1 MKHAKKLASL
11 LLALVMLLALGT
23 TAFATGNDGSITVTN
38 ATVDKNYSVYKVFD
52 LTYDANDTTKVAYT
66 YTAKTGTDDFLI
78 ALQGET
84 SPFTLVEV
92 PANSG
97 KYNVTLKDG
106 KTPAEVSTFLT
117 AQKNN
122 LTVTATQKA
131 TTSTLTFTGLAHG
144 YYFLTSELGTTITI
158 DSTLPNVSV
167 IDKNQAPTWD
177 NGDED
182 GKPGP
187 GKVILDPNHAN
198 SDGDPGKVTENTV
211 NYGDK
216 VDFSIAINATSH
228 VGDQEVTYYY
238 ITDTLAAG
246 FDAAENIT
254 VYVAGAEKTV
264 VTDYTLTQTGN
275 TFQVTVPH
283 KAEYGAN
290 YKIEVKYS
298 ATVNNSAVLANPGNK
313 NTANFT
319 YDTKTPGTLTPDPKP
334 TPTYPEENK
343 RETTTYVYALGILKV
358 DPKGNPLKGAEF
370 TVSGENGS
378 ISAKA
383 TATPGVYEYC
393 AAGTESAVTQFKTDD
408 NGVLT
413 IKGLAAGTY
422 DVTETVAPAGYNLLK
437 DPVQVEAKL
446 HEAYTETITVYK
458 DADGNVTSEITTNT
472 VTHTAAA
479 NVAPLVVVNQA
490 GTELPSTGGMG
501 TTLFYV
507 LGGVL
512 VVGAAVLLV
521 VKKRMGRAAR

>member
-66 YTAKTGTDDFLI
+66 YTAKTGTDDFLT

-97 KYNVTLKDG
+97 KYNVTLKEG

-122 LTVTATQKA
+122 MTVTATQKA

-167 IDKNQAPTWD
+167 IDKNQTPTWD
-177 NGDED
+177 NGDNPGEV
-182 GKPGP
+182 GP
-187 GKVILDPNHAN
+187 GKVITTEPD
-198 SDGDPGKVTENTV
+198 SDGNYEKLTENTV
-211 NYGDK
+211 NYGDT
-216 VDFSIAINATSH
+216 VNFSIAINATSH

-319 YDTKTPGTLTPDPKP
+319 YDTKTPGTPTPDPKP

-393 AAGTESAVTQFKTDD
+393 AAGTEGAVTQFKTNE

-446 HEAYTETITVYK
+446 KEAYTETITVYK
-458 DADGNVTSEITTNT
+458 DADGNVTSEVTTNT

>member
-1 MKHAKKLASL
+1 M
-11 LLALVMLLALGT
+11 
-23 TAFATGNDGSITVTN
+23 
-38 ATVDKNYSVYKVFD
+38 
-52 LTYDANDTTKVAYT
+52 
-66 YTAKTGTDDFLI
+66 
-78 ALQGET
+78 
-84 SPFTLVEV
+84 
-92 PANSG
+92 
-97 KYNVTLKDG
+97 
-106 KTPAEVSTFLT
+106 
-117 AQKNN
+117 
-122 LTVTATQKA
+122 
-131 TTSTLTFTGLAHG
+131 
-144 YYFLTSELGTTITI
+144 
-158 DSTLPNVSV
+158 
-167 IDKNQAPTWD
+167 
-177 NGDED
+177 
-182 GKPGP
+182 
-187 GKVILDPNHAN
+187 
-198 SDGDPGKVTENTV
+198 
-211 NYGDK
+211 
-216 VDFSIAINATSH
+216 
-228 VGDQEVTYYY
+228 
-238 ITDTLAAG
+238 
-246 FDAAENIT
+246 
-254 VYVAGAEKTV
+254 
-264 VTDYTLTQTGN
+264 
-275 TFQVTVPH
+275 PH

-319 YDTKTPGTLTPDPKP
+319 YDTKTPGTPTLDPKP
-334 TPTYPEENK
+334 TPTYPEENE

-393 AAGTESAVTQFKTDD
+393 AAGTEGAVTQFKTNE

-446 HEAYTETITVYK
+446 KEAYTETITVYK
-458 DADGNVTSEITTNT
+458 DADGNVTSEVTTDT

-507 LGGVL
+507 LGGIL
-512 VVGAAVLLV
+512 AVGAVVLLV
-521 VKKRMGRAAR
+521 VKKRMGRAAQ

>member
-23 TAFATGNDGSITVTN
+23 TAFAAENNDGSITITN
-38 ATVDKNYSVYKVFD
+38 ATVGKSYSAYKVFD
-52 LTYDANDTTKVAYT
+52 LTYDETDTTKVAYT
-66 YTAKTGTDDFLI
+66 YTPKTGTDEFLT
-78 ALQGET
+78 ALRDES
-84 SPFTLVEV
+84 SPFTLTDQ
-92 PANSG
+92 NNG
-97 KYNVTLKDG
+97 KYTVTLKEG
-106 KTPAEVSTFLT
+106 KTASDVSAFLNANAAKLT
-117 AQKNN
+117 AA
-122 LTVTATQKA
+122 ATQTA
-131 TTSTLTFTGLAHG
+131 NNSTLTFSGLAYG
-144 YYFLTSELGTTITI
+144 YYFVTSGVGTVLTI
-158 DSTLPNVSV
+158 DSTLKDVNV
-167 IDKNQAPTWD
+167 IDKNQGPTWD

-187 GKVILDPNHAN
+187 GKVITTEPNA
-198 SDGDPGKVTENTV
+198 DGDYDKLTENTV
-211 NYGDK
+211 NYGDT
-216 VDFSIAINATSH
+216 VNFSIAINATSH

-238 ITDTLAAG
+238 ITDTLGAG
-246 FDAAENIT
+246 FNAAENIE
-254 VYVAGAEKTV
+254 VYVAGEKKTV
-264 VTDYTLTQTGN
+264 NTDYTLTPNGN

-298 ATVNNSAVLANPGNK
+298 ATVNNSAILANPGNK

-319 YDTKTPGTLTPDPKP
+319 YDTKAPGTPTPDPKP

-370 TVSGENGS
+370 TVNNADGD

-383 TATPGVYEYC
+383 TGVAGVYEYC
-393 AAGTESAVTQFKTDD
+393 AEGAEGAVTQFKTDD

-422 DVTETVAPAGYNLLK
+422 TVTETVAPKGYNLLTT
-437 DPVQVEAKL
+437 PVDVEAKL

-458 DADGNVTSEITTNT
+458 DADGNVTSEVTENTT
-472 VTHTAAA
+472 THTAAA
-479 NVAPLVVVNQA
+479 NVAPLVVVNHA

-507 LGGVL
+507 LGGIL
-512 VVGAAVLLV
+512 AVGAVVLLV
-521 VKKRMGRAAR
+521 VKKRMSRAAQ

>member
-11 LLALVMLLALGT
+11 LLALIMLLALGT
-23 TAFATGNDGSITVTN
+23 TAFAAENNDGSITITN
-38 ATVDKNYSVYKVFD
+38 ATVGKNYSVYKVFD
-52 LTYDANDTTKVAYT
+52 LTYDASNADDVKVAYT
-66 YTAKTGTDDFLI
+66 YTPTGAGDAFLT
-78 ALQGET
+78 ALQDVS
-84 SPFTLVEV
+84 SPFTLTDQ
-92 PANSG
+92 NNG
-97 KYNVTLKDG
+97 KYTVTLKAD
-106 KTPAEVSTFLT
+106 KTAGDVSAFLNT
-117 AQKNN
+117 NAAK
-122 LTVTATQKA
+122 LTVAATQEA
-131 TTSTLTFTGLAHG
+131 TDSTLTFNNLAYG
-144 YYFLTSELGTTITI
+144 YYFVTSEVGTVLTI
-158 DSTLPNVSV
+158 DSTLKDVSV
-167 IDKNQAPTWD
+167 IDKNQTPTWD

-187 GKVILDPNHAN
+187 GKVITTEPDA
-198 SDGDPGKVTENTV
+198 DGNYEKLTENTV
-211 NYGDK
+211 NFGDT
-216 VDFSIAINATSH
+216 VNFSIAINATSH

-246 FDAAENIT
+246 FNAAENIK
-254 VYVAGAEKTV
+254 VYVDGDEKTV
-264 VTDYTLTQTGN
+264 VTDYTLTKTGN
-275 TFQVTVPH
+275 TFQITVPH

-298 ATVNNSAVLANPGNK
+298 ATVNNSAILANPGNK

-319 YDTKTPGTLTPDPKP
+319 YDTKAPGTTPTPDPKP
-334 TPTYPEENK
+334 TPTYPEGNK

-370 TVSGENGS
+370 TVNNADGY
-378 ISAKA
+378 ISAKGDN
-383 TATPGVYEYC
+383 GVYEYC
-393 AAGTESAVTQFKTDD
+393 AEGTEGAVTQFKTDD

-422 DVTETVAPAGYNLLK
+422 TVTETVAPKGYNLLTT
-437 DPVQVEAKL
+437 PVDVEAKL

-458 DADGNVTSEITTNT
+458 DADGNVTSKVTANT

-507 LGGVL
+507 LGGIL
-512 VVGAAVLLV
+512 AVGAVVLLV
-521 VKKRMGRAAR
+521 VKKRMGRAAQ